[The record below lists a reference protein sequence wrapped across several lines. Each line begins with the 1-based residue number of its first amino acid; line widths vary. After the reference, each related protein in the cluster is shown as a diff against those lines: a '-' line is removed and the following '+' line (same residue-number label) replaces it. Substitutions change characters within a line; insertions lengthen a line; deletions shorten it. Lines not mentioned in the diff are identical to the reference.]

1 MNEIRHS
8 YGHRAVLG
16 GVGFS
21 GRLGVMGIA
30 GANGSGKSTL
40 LDILAGRIR
49 PSSGSL
55 SWISAE
61 GEVISASAIRTR
73 AGYCAPTL
81 GLYPELTV
89 RENLDL
95 VARLRGSD
103 AAAVTEW
110 LDRFQITHVASQPVG
125 NCSTGQQQRT
135 RLATAFLHRPSL
147 VFLDE
152 PGTNLDSAGLLV
164 LSELIRSGS
173 HSIVLASNDPAELA
187 WCGETVTVGRRP

>member
-1 MNEIRHS
+1 MTDIRHS
-8 YGHRAVLG
+8 YGHRAVLD

-21 GRLGVMGIA
+21 GRLGVMGIG

-40 LDILAGRIR
+40 LDIAAGRIR
-49 PSSGSL
+49 PTSGSV
-55 SWISAE
+55 SWTSSE
-61 GEVISASAIRTR
+61 GDVVPAASIRTR

-95 VARLRGSD
+95 VCRLRGAD
-103 AAAVTEW
+103 ARAVDEW
-110 LDRFQITHVASQPVG
+110 MDRFQVGHVARQPVG
-125 NCSTGQQQRT
+125 HCSTGQQQRT

-152 PGTNLDSAGLLV
+152 PGSNLDAAGLAV
-164 LSELIRSGS
+164 LSELIGCGAYAV
-173 HSIVLASNDPAELA
+173 VLASNDPAELA
-187 WCGETVTVGRRP
+187 WCGETVTVGSRQ